1 MPCIYNISM
10 GSLARFSGYERGVY
24 IYIYNY
30 NTMPGKIAL
39 FVLMFKPPPLPRAC
53 IITVVITHR
62 KETLSLS
69 FFPPFMSLDQSQ
81 WP

>member
-1 MPCIYNISM
+1 
-10 GSLARFSGYERGVY
+10 
-24 IYIYNY
+24 
-30 NTMPGKIAL
+30 MPGKIAL